1 MNVEATIELAESVER
16 TAEAPFAPVT
26 GSALY
31 DVIYADPPWTYQQKG
46 VQGAAAKQYPLMT
59 DDELCAMKI
68 PAAKDCIL
76 YLWTTSPLLESGL
89 RVLQA
94 WGFRYKSQAVWDKM
108 RTGIGFWWI
117 GQHETLMVGVRGDVK
132 PPPPQLRRS
141 SVIRC
146 PRGRHSSKPDQV
158 RDWISAWYPDAKRL
172 EMFSRLK
179 RPGWDVFG
187 NQVEYDLLSG
197 ANDGQNAD
205 FRDPAT

>member
-1 MNVEATIELAESVER
+1 MH
-16 TAEAPFAPVT
+16 PK
-26 GSALY
+26 LY
-31 DVIYADPPWTYQQKG
+31 DVIYADPPWTYDQRG

-76 YLWTTSPLLESGL
+76 YLWATSPLLESGL

-94 WGFRYKSQAVWDKM
+94 WGFSYKSQAIWDKM

-117 GQHETLMVGVRGDVK
+117 GQHEILMVGVRGDVK
-132 PPPPQLRRS
+132 PPPPELWRS

-158 RDWISAWYPDAKRL
+158 RDWISAWYPEAKRL

-187 NQVEYDLLSG
+187 NQVEIDLLS
-197 ANDGQNAD
+197 DLT
-205 FRDPAT
+205 PAPVLSPPEP

>member
-1 MNVEATIELAESVER
+1 MESTTKPELPAIPPLPP
-16 TAEAPFAPVT
+16 AT

-89 RVLQA
+89 RVMQA

-141 SVIRC
+141 SVIRA

-158 RDWISAWYPDAKRL
+158 RDWIAAWYPDAKRL

-197 ANDGQNAD
+197 AKDGQNSASQ
-205 FRDPAT
+205 T